1 MQYAE
6 QRVSRRIFVRD
17 AMTRNVIKVREDADM
32 NEVITLLYAFVPAG
46 LGAFILVVI
55 DLLINNLS
63 RSRSYPENW
72 FLIR

>member
-1 MQYAE
+1 
-6 QRVSRRIFVRD
+6 
-17 AMTRNVIKVREDADM
+17 M